1 MSEYN
6 YNAAA
11 KEATVFTKQHNAAF
25 AKAFQIDL
33 EDAYNSEVALA
44 RRGCL
49 KKLNG
54 FQLKD
59 KTGNVV
65 WNLEAYDFLKQ
76 QAVADTVHPSLWL
89 NGKAN
94 IEAGVFEVLPG
105 KIYQVRG
112 IDVANLTFVRSK
124 TRGRTWSMAKG
135 RSIPGEGRIYGTRLS
150 RNNSLLRR
158 THRRSAAADS
168 NCRSCFPGN
177 YR

>member
-49 KKLNG
+49 KKLDG

-65 WNLEAYDFLKQ
+65 WNLKAYDFLK
-76 QAVADTVHPSLWL
+76 
-89 NGKAN
+89 
-94 IEAGVFEVLPG
+94 
-105 KIYQVRG
+105 
-112 IDVANLTFVRSK
+112 
-124 TRGRTWSMAKG
+124 
-135 RSIPGEGRIYGTRLS
+135 
-150 RNNSLLRR
+150 
-158 THRRSAAADS
+158 
-168 NCRSCFPGN
+168 
-177 YR
+177 